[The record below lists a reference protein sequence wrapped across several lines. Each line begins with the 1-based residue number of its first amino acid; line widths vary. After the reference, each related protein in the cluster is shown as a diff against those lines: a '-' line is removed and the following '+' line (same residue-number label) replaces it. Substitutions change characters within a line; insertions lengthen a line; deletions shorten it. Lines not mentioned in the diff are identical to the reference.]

1 MKFSKSNLKQ
11 IIKEE
16 LSGVLAETDASGMGA
31 RRSLDTAKE
40 GDYVEISIS
49 DDGFDK
55 NVEIIDSNNFE
66 PTINR
71 FTSVKYLAKIVQVA
85 TEKAE
90 APVTAKPEL
99 TPQQQKW
106 SDYLA
111 GRGPR
116 PE

>member
-1 MKFSKSNLKQ
+1 MKLSKSKLKQ

-16 LSGVLAETDASGMGA
+16 LSKALAEAGA
-31 RRSLDTAKE
+31 LDEDVTRSLDTAAK

-49 DDGFDK
+49 DDGYDK
-55 NVEIIDSNNFE
+55 SVEIIDPNNFK
-66 PTINR
+66 PGLSQWQ
-71 FTSVKYLAKIVQVA
+71 SVKYLAKIVQVA
-85 TEKAE
+85 AEESE
-90 APVTAKPEL
+90 APATAKPEL
-99 TPQQQKW
+99 APQQQKW

>member
-1 MKFSKSNLKQ
+1 MKLTKSKLKQ

-16 LSGVLAETDASGMGA
+16 LSKVLAETGA
-31 RRSLDTAKE
+31 LDEDVTRGLDTAGK

-49 DDGFDK
+49 DDGYDK
-55 NVEIIDSNNFE
+55 SVEIIDPNEFE
-66 PTINR
+66 PGLGQWQ
-71 FTSVKYLAKIVQVA
+71 SVKFLAKIVQVA
-85 TEKAE
+85 GEESE
-90 APVTAKPEL
+90 APSAAKPEL
-99 TPQQQKW
+99 GPQQQKW